1 MFSVYPE
8 ASVAVLFISVA
19 SATLRTA
26 GEEGCDSPVAA
37 EPVRGAVQT
46 CEDVL
51 MGHTAFISVEVYWVE
66 DKDHSGILLL
76 SITNS
81 PSVRFLRDKLTG
93 GV

>member
-8 ASVAVLFISVA
+8 AFSVAVLFLSVA

-37 EPVRGAVQT
+37 EPVRRAVQT

-66 DKDHSGILLL
+66 GGKDNSG
-76 SITNS
+76 ITNS